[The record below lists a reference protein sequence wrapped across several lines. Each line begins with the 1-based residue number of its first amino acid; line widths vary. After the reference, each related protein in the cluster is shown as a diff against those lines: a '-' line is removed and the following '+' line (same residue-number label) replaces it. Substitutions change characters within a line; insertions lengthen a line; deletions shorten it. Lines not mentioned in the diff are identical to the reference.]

1 MGIPMSFTRTNSLG
15 HKASPQRESE
25 MVRAEMTNLTPKT
38 DSDPRAV
45 QFLADS
51 WRAMR
56 VLISTTLGRGAE
68 KPIDS
73 HQSSAS

>member
-1 MGIPMSFTRTNSLG
+1 MSFTRTESLG

-25 MVRAEMTNLTPKT
+25 KVCAEMTDVTPKT
-38 DSDPRAV
+38 DSGLRAV
-45 QFLADS
+45 QFVADS

-56 VLISTTLGRGAE
+56 VLISSTLGRGTE

-73 HQSSAS
+73 HQSSVS